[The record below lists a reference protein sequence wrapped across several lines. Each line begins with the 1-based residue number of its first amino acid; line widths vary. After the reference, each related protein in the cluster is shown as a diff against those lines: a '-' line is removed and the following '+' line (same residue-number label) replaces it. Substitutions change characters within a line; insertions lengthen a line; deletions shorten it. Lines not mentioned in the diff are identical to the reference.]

1 MISLAHA
8 RSSPNPAALPAT
20 ANFLSLSGLVTGF
33 PNTNLCLFTLLRT
46 LLHFFALPK
55 NSSLLFS
62 TISALF
68 HKNTGVCTPL
78 PLEPSVTKSYNCH
91 FPTPLVDRFHVRRLC
106 IHHHRSLNQVNRD
119 HYPEFPLPPQQ
130 DPLHPRQRP
139 ALQPHPPA
147 DCQERVRF
155 GSHAARQALFQPLD
169 FFVRQRRQLSV
180 EPNETNNTWNLQH
193 TQAINR
199 RHAHKYVTREERHLQ
214 LHPPIFAAPYGLID
228 RKKRFD
234 RPLFHLVAHPFF
246 VIRTGVGGIP
256 AQLQANCRRKRL
268 LSWAENLNL

>member
-91 FPTPLVDRFHVRRLC
+91 FPTPLVDRF
-106 IHHHRSLNQVNRD
+106 
-119 HYPEFPLPPQQ
+119 PLPPPSIPPPP
-130 DPLHPRQRP
+130 PLNPRRRTWKRS
-139 ALQPHPPA
+139 PHGGGKAPIGKA
-147 DCQERVRF
+147 
-155 GSHAARQALFQPLD
+155 H
-169 FFVRQRRQLSV
+169 LS
-180 EPNETNNTWNLQH
+180 
-193 TQAINR
+193 
-199 RHAHKYVTREERHLQ
+199 
-214 LHPPIFAAPYGLID
+214 
-228 RKKRFD
+228 
-234 RPLFHLVAHPFF
+234 
-246 VIRTGVGGIP
+246 
-256 AQLQANCRRKRL
+256 
-268 LSWAENLNL
+268 